1 MKNLYF
7 IKTSWR
13 GYLIVAS
20 NREIA
25 EEKLFD
31 NNMSFGESISSVEFI
46 CVAGGDF
53 MEGQVLKIISD
64 E

>member
-13 GYLIVAS
+13 GFLIVAS

-25 EEKLFD
+25 QEKLFD
-31 NNMSFGESISSVEFI
+31 NMSFGESISSVEFI

-53 MEGQVLKIISD
+53 TEGQVLKIISD

>member
-25 EEKLFD
+25 QEKLFD
-31 NNMSFGESISSVEFI
+31 NMIVPLEDILAYVE
-46 CVAGGDF
+46 
-53 MEGQVLKIISD
+53 
-64 E
+64 

>member
-25 EEKLFD
+25 QEKLFD
-31 NNMSFGESISSVEFI
+31 NMSFGETISSVEFI

>member
-13 GYLIVAS
+13 GFLIVAS

-25 EEKLFD
+25 QEKLFD
-31 NNMSFGESISSVEFI
+31 NMSFGETISSVEFI

>member
-13 GYLIVAS
+13 GFLIVAS

-25 EEKLFD
+25 QEKLFD
-31 NNMSFGESISSVEFI
+31 NMSFGESISSVEFI

>member
-13 GYLIVAS
+13 GFLIVAS

-25 EEKLFD
+25 QEKLFD
-31 NNMSFGESISSVEFI
+31 NMSFGESISSVEFI

-53 MEGQVLKIISD
+53 MEGQVLKIIST
-64 E
+64 

>member
-13 GYLIVAS
+13 GFLIVAS
-20 NREIA
+20 NRDIA
-25 EEKLFD
+25 QEKLFD
-31 NNMSFGESISSVEFI
+31 NMSFGESISSVEFI

>member
-13 GYLIVAS
+13 GFLIVAS

-25 EEKLFD
+25 QEKLFD
-31 NNMSFGESISSVEFI
+31 NMSFGESISSVDFI